1 MDLIYHDAFFQH
13 NKSTGQEFS
22 HIINNV
28 RDVPCETG
36 CANYKKC
43 ASQTLECSAFRN
55 WATSG
60 DYKDSD
66 VGRFVRAIKNV
77 D

>member
-13 NKSTGQEFS
+13 NKSSGQEFS

-43 ASQTLECSAFRN
+43 ASQT
-55 WATSG
+55 
-60 DYKDSD
+60 
-66 VGRFVRAIKNV
+66 
-77 D
+77 